1 MFCYEAAH
9 TFSHRIKEKRRRR
22 LFSIVTDTG
31 ANLTREQIER
41 WNVSVLPMD
50 TDGETT
56 AQVNPFV
63 CEKFLREPA
72 QKGDVLCVC
81 LSGALSGTVRSVQMA
96 ASALGSAH
104 TVHVLDSKC
113 AADGEGMLVHLAVQ
127 ARQSG
132 RSFDETVKLAEKAA
146 MRVCHLFVAGD
157 AQTTARSG
165 RFGETV
171 DEATVLTIDQAGKV
185 VPYRRAANRK
195 AALQTIAQT
204 VHRTALQTGNGVLI
218 AHANNAE
225 DAAYLAGQIGERA
238 EIHALNRLFTA
249 HTGDG
254 TVAVFYPGTLRTNLR
269 I

>member
-1 MFCYEAAH
+1 M
-9 TFSHRIKEKRRRR
+9 
-22 LFSIVTDTG
+22 FSIVTDTG

-41 WNVSVLPMD
+41 WNVYVLPMD

-63 CEKFLREPA
+63 CEKTLRELA

-104 TVHVLDSKC
+104 TVRVLDSKC

-132 RSFDETVKLAEKAA
+132 RSFDETVRLLEKVCA
-146 MRVCHLFVAGD
+146 RVCHLFVAGD

-171 DEATVLTIDQAGKV
+171 DEAVVLMLDEAGKI

-195 AALQTIAQT
+195 AALRAIAQT

-249 HTGDG
+249 HTGNG
-254 TVAVFYPGTLRTNLR
+254 TVAVFYPGTLRTNPL